1 MTTRAG
7 TARAKLA
14 AASLPPSQKN
24 KKNSPVSNPKSA
36 KPNTAKPKTYGRAIF
51 QHKAKGTRKHEATAK
66 ENREKK
72 MVASPFRAEV
82 PIRIKLLRG
91 LKKMIQKIVTG
102 AEAKTCPLN
111 KNTGKPR
118 TKCAVEEMVKGPYLV
133 SLSSVQLLAD
143 IIKLTPHDGSG
154 GKRKN
159 KLVEKREKFVELKQ
173 KRKQLIKE
181 LFEKKEHSRPSFL
194 NKIAMTD
201 GSREIA
207 VKAMLRK
214 VAAANAKAFKKS
226 NKINRL
232 NSIADN
238 VSNTAPEI
246 ELDNDYND

>member
-7 TARAKLA
+7 TARARAKLA
-14 AASLPPSQKN
+14 ATLPPSQKN
-24 KKNSPVSNPKSA
+24 KKNYPVFNTKSA

-51 QHKAKGTRKHEATAK
+51 QHKSKGTRNGEGTAK

-82 PIRIKLLRG
+82 PTRIRLLRG

-102 AEAKTCPLN
+102 AKAKTCPLN
-111 KNTGKPR
+111 KSTGKPR
-118 TKCAVEEMVKGPYLV
+118 TKCAVGDMVKGPYLV

-154 GKRKN
+154 GKREN
-159 KLVEKREKFVELKQ
+159 KLVKKREKFVELKQ

-181 LFEKKEHSRPSFL
+181 LFKKKEESRPSYL
-194 NKIAMTD
+194 RKMTD

-226 NKINRL
+226 NKITWL
-232 NSIADN
+232 NNIADN
-238 VSNTAPEI
+238 NSKTAPEI
-246 ELDNDYND
+246 ELDSPEN